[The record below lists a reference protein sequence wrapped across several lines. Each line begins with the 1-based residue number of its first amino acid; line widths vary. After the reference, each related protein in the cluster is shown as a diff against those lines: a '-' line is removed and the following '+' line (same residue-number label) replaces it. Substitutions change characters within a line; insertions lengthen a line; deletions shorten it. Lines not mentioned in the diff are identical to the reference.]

1 MQRIGIISGTL
12 FIDEKGIFAGL
23 EEKVVET
30 EYGHALLLLS
40 RQAVFIPRHG
50 NDPERHILPHEI
62 NPRAN
67 LKALKDL
74 GVSEVIS
81 INSTGSLKKT
91 LTPGMIVIPDDFI
104 VLSGTPT
111 TIQAKAR
118 HLTPVLSADVRRRWL
133 QAAGDCHI
141 EAVDG
146 GIYWQT
152 TGPRLETKAE
162 IAMMSGFAD
171 LVGMTMASEAVIA
184 QELDLP
190 YGALCSVDNYAHGLS
205 EKPLTMKEILTY
217 ARKNAESV
225 RRILQRYLDR
235 FFSERP

>member
-1 MQRIGIISGTL
+1 MQAIGIISGTL
-12 FIDEKGIFAGL
+12 FLGEKGIFAGW
-23 EEKVVET
+23 EERAVET
-30 EYGHALLLLS
+30 EYGHALLFLS
-40 RQAVFIPRHG
+40 QQVVFIPRHG
-50 NDPERHILPHEI
+50 DDPDRHILPHEI
-62 NPRAN
+62 NHRAN
-67 LKALKDL
+67 LKAMKDL

-91 LTPGMIVIPDDFI
+91 LKPGMIVIPDDFI
-104 VLSGTPT
+104 VLFGTPT
-111 TIQAKAR
+111 TIHTKAR
-118 HLTPVLSADVRRRWL
+118 HLTPALSVDVRRRWL

-146 GIYWQT
+146 GTYWQT
-152 TGPRLETKAE
+152 SGPRLETKAE

-205 EKPLTMKEILTY
+205 ERPLAMKEILTF
-217 ARKNAESV
+217 ARKNAESI
-225 RRILQRYLDR
+225 RRILERYLER
-235 FFSERP
+235 FFSEGP

>member
-1 MQRIGIISGTL
+1 MKKIGIVSGTL
-12 FIDEKGIFAGL
+12 FLDEKGGFAGL

-30 EYGHALLLLS
+30 EYGHVLLFLS
-40 RQAVFIPRHG
+40 RQAVFVPRHG
-50 NDPERHILPHEI
+50 NDPQRHILPHEI
-62 NPRAN
+62 NHRAN
-67 LKALKDL
+67 LKALKDA

-91 LTPGMIVIPDDFI
+91 LKPGMIVIPDDFL

-111 TIQAKAR
+111 TIQGRAL
-118 HLTPVLSADVRRRWL
+118 HLTPAFDEEVRRRWL
-133 QAAGDCHI
+133 QAAKDCGI

-152 TGPRLETKAE
+152 AGPRLETRAE
-162 IAMMSGFAD
+162 IAMMKGFAD

-190 YGALCSVDNYAHGLS
+190 YGALCSVDNYAHGLTDR
-205 EKPLTMKEILTY
+205 PLAMNEIRKY
-217 ARKNAESV
+217 ARKNAKSV
-225 RRILQRYLDR
+225 RRILQGYLER
-235 FFSERP
+235 FFSEGP